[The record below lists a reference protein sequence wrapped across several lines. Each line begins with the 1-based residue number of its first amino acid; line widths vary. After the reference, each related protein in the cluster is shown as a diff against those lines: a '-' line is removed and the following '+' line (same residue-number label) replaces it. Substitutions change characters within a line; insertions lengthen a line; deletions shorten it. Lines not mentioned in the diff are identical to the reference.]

1 MKDSMKLKNTAELNS
16 LTCKELEVELL
27 ALRKH
32 QFTLRMKKA
41 SGALDKTHF
50 VTLVRKAIARVK
62 TIMTEKAG
70 DSHVK

>member
-1 MKDSMKLKNTAELNS
+1 MKDTKELKNLTLEELQ
-16 LTCKELEVELL
+16 TELL
-27 ALRKH
+27 SLRKK

-50 VTLVRKAIARVK
+50 VTMVRRAIAKVK

-70 DSHVK
+70 TSHVK